1 VSDAS
6 PTGSAAPATQ
16 SDHQRD
22 SGYLHLVG
30 LGALI
35 GLPAALLAA
44 GFLAL
49 VHQVEHWLW
58 TDLPRDLGASHPP
71 WYLVITLPVVGAAV
85 AFAARRRLPGDGGHP
100 PLEGIGG
107 AKPTP
112 IAHGPG
118 IALAA
123 IGTLGFGAVLGPEAP
138 LIALGSVAGLITA
151 KLGNVGER
159 ERAVLGSAGSFA
171 AVSALFGGPIVGGLM
186 MVEGGLSLGEAL
198 LPMLLPGFVAAA
210 IGYVLFVGLGSW
222 GGLSSQGLTEPGLPP
237 YNGTHIRDLLLAIAV
252 GVIAALVIAG
262 VRVLARTIDADGLRD
277 LGMPAL
283 LLCGGLT
290 VGLLAQT
297 ADWLGAD
304 SQDVLFSGQA
314 SVPALVTQ
322 GTTGIVLLLLVAK
335 ALTYAISLG
344 CGYRGGPIF
353 PAIYLGI
360 AVATLPVVWFGASPT
375 LAVAIGTAAGMSA
388 TSRLVLTPI
397 VFAALLAGS
406 HGLDAVP
413 AAVLAAV
420 AAWLTTTAL
429 DRRWQGAERH
439 STP

>member
-1 VSDAS
+1 MSDAS
-6 PTGSAAPATQ
+6 PTSSAAPAPAARA
-16 SDHQRD
+16 DRQRG
-22 SGYLHLVG
+22 SAYLRLVG

-35 GLPAALLAA
+35 GVPAALMAA

-49 VHQVEHWLW
+49 SHQVEYWLW
-58 TDLPRDLGASHPP
+58 TDLPRALGASHPP

-85 AFAARRRLPGDGGHP
+85 VLAARRLLPGDGGHP

-107 AKPTP
+107 VEPTP

-138 LIALGSVAGLITA
+138 LIALGSVTGLVAATIG
-151 KLGNVGER
+151 KVGKR

-171 AVSALFGGPIVGGLM
+171 AISALFGGPIVGGMM
-186 MVEGGLSLGEAL
+186 MVEGGVSLGGAL

-210 IGYVLFVGLGSW
+210 IGYVLFVGLGNW
-222 GGLSSQGLTEPGLPP
+222 GGLKSQGLTEPGLPP
-237 YNGTHIRDLLLAIAV
+237 YNGTHISNLLLAIAV
-252 GVIAALVIAG
+252 GVIAALAIAG
-262 VRVLARTIDADGLRD
+262 VRGLAARIETDGVRSI
-277 LGMPAL
+277 GMPAL
-283 LLCGGLT
+283 LLWGGLA

-314 SVPALVTQ
+314 AVPALVAQ
-322 GTTGIVLLLLVAK
+322 STTGIVLILLAAK

-388 TSRLVLTPI
+388 TTRLVLTPI
-397 VFAALLAGS
+397 VFAALLTGS
-406 HGLDAVP
+406 HGVDAVP
-413 AAVLAAV
+413 AAVLATV

-429 DRRWQGAERH
+429 DRRSSARA
-439 STP
+439 